1 MIDATHAS
9 IYSLQYS
16 TLVHTYLH
24 IYIPTC
30 TRMYVRTVPVI
41 VVVCWLVCLCV
52 FDGFDHVMDVVV
64 IAVLP

>member
-1 MIDATHAS
+1 
-9 IYSLQYS
+9 
-16 TLVHTYLH
+16 
-24 IYIPTC
+24 
-30 TRMYVRTVPVI
+30 MYVRTVPVI